1 MKFEPDGH
9 PPNSSSIKGSITSQS
24 STSIASSSTQE
35 SYRRRALTTAFG
47 SMVPFGGDED
57 RRSTRHVI
65 DQITLCVTY
74 RR

>member
-1 MKFEPDGH
+1 VELEKDGN
-9 PPNSSSIKGSITSQS
+9 PPNSSAIKELITSNF
-24 STSIASSSTQE
+24 STSIVYSSTQE
-35 SYRRRALTTAFG
+35 LYRRRALVIAFG
-47 SMVPFGGDED
+47 SVVPFGGDEY